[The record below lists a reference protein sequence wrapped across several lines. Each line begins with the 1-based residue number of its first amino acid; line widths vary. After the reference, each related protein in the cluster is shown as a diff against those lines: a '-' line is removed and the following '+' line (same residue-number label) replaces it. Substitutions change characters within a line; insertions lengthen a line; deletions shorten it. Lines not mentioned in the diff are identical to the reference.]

1 MLIFNAT
8 WEHFFHKTQW
18 ALQGV
23 KLTQLMSILTYK
35 NVWTF
40 LIQIQLTKSNPKI
53 TRGVKVPCLMP
64 IRVNTKTT
72 HCTDDPSFYLD
83 VQDAHYLIW
92 QKILFDKKLCLL
104 QNLSLELFEICLKNS
119 TQSMLRHLKSYPHE
133 IDFSIFMRFNQYSLV
148 MSPSQA
154 GLSQSS
160 SWRIF
165 GSARDLFLVLN

>member
-1 MLIFNAT
+1 MSFAGCQINPIDVNSHLQNRLDIFDTNSVS
-8 WEHFFHKTQW
+8 K
-18 ALQGV
+18 
-23 KLTQLMSILTYK
+23 
-35 NVWTF
+35 
-40 LIQIQLTKSNPKI
+40 PKI

-92 QKILFDKKLCLL
+92 QKILFNKKLCLL

-119 TQSMLRHLKSYPHE
+119 TQSMLRHLKSYAHE
-133 IDFSIFMRFNQYSLV
+133 IDFSIFMGFNHYSLV

-154 GLSQSS
+154 SLSQSS